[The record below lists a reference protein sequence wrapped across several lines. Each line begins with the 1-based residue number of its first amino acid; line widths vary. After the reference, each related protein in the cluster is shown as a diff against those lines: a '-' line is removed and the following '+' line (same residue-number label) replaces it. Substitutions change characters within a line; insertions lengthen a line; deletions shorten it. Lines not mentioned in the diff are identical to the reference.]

1 MAQIGRTFRIFVSS
15 TFLDLKEERN
25 ALEKEV
31 FPALKKL
38 CTEHGCQFQAIDLRW
53 GIGEEASLDQRT
65 MRICL
70 EELRR
75 CQRTSPRPNFILL
88 LGDRYGWRPLPEEI
102 PENEFKEIEQHV
114 KNPEDRKLLVQWY
127 KRDDNAVPD
136 AIYCLQPRAGKLEEF
151 KAWNPVEK
159 KLHSILL
166 QEANKMNL
174 GPKRPLSP
182 DKLVSD
188 DKLAKYVASA
198 TEQEIINGA
207 LQVEDAQEHVFCFF
221 RTIDDLPS
229 DGSAKDFVDLDADG
243 KMDTIAKDF
252 LNGLKDCLENRL
264 PGNIFKYKTK
274 WTAAG
279 ITTDHIQ
286 KLCRDVQSSLEKV
299 ILSEI
304 KKIESK
310 PQLQKEIEEHDRFG
324 KERAKLFVG
333 RTSILNTISEYISG
347 KNPHPLG
354 IFGEGGSGKSA
365 LVAFALEQAR
375 REYPQAETV
384 FRFIGATLNSSDGR
398 ALLEDL
404 CRQISRTYGEEEAV
418 PTAFEELVEKFH
430 KRLALAIADKPLILF
445 LDSLDQLSA
454 AHNAR
459 SLTWL
464 PTELPENVRL
474 IVTTRPG
481 EYLVA
486 LRNKLP
492 RDNIFELSPLSLEEG
507 NLLLDHWLNDAGRKL
522 QDFQRKEI
530 LDKFSACGW
539 PLYLKHAFEEA
550 RCWKS
555 YADEMKLSPDIKG
568 IIQDNLFKR
577 LEADHGDMLVPRF
590 FGYMAASR
598 EMNGLAE
605 DELLEILSS
614 DKEFFDDFLKRAKHK
629 PPERK
634 LPVAVWARLYFDL
647 EPYLSGRTHEGIAL
661 LTFFHRE
668 LGDVAKSKYLA
679 EYEVKFQ
686 KVLADYF
693 LSKADPEI
701 EPEKKV
707 RKKTWQGIPR
717 ALSELPYHLTHA
729 SRWDDL
735 FETLVDFRFLEQKA
749 ARVGVMENIDSQGN
763 KMRSYTGVYAL
774 LEDFDQALSSF
785 PKE

>member
-1 MAQIGRTFRIFVSS
+1 MAQLGRTFRIFVSS

-53 GIGEEASLDQRT
+53 GIGEEASLGQRT
-65 MRICL
+65 MRICI

-88 LGDRYGWRPLPEEI
+88 LGERYGWRPLPEEI
-102 PENEFKEIEQHV
+102 PEDEFKEIEQHV
-114 KNPEDRKLLVQWY
+114 KDPEDRNLLSEWY
-127 KRDDNAVPD
+127 RRDDNAVPD
-136 AIYCLQPRAGKLEEF
+136 AMYCLQPRTGKFEEF
-151 KAWNPVEK
+151 EAWKPVEK
-159 KLHSILL
+159 ELYSILL
-166 QEANKMNL
+166 HAVNKMNL
-174 GPKRPLSP
+174 NP
-182 DKLVSD
+182 DKLV
-188 DKLAKYVASA
+188 KYVASA
-198 TEQEIINGA
+198 TEQEILNGA
-207 LQVEDAQEHVFCFF
+207 LNVDDAKEHVFCFF
-221 RTIDDLPS
+221 RTIENLPR
-229 DGSAKDFVDLDADG
+229 DKSAKDYVDLKADDKPDAKVEDLLS
-243 KMDTIAKDF
+243 D
-252 LNGLKDCLENRL
+252 LKKRLENYL
-264 PGNIFKYKTK
+264 PANIYKYKAR
-274 WTAAG
+274 WTGSG

-286 KLCRDVQSSLEKV
+286 KLCRDVHSSLKNV
-299 ILSEI
+299 ILEEI
-304 KKIESK
+304 KQIEAK
-310 PQLQKEIEEHDRFG
+310 PQLEKEIEEHDSFG
-324 KERAKLFVG
+324 KERAKFFVG

-347 KNPHPLG
+347 KSPHPLG
-354 IFGEGGSGKSA
+354 IYGEGGSGKSA

-375 REYPQAETV
+375 REYRQAETV

-404 CRQISRTYGEEEAV
+404 CRQISRAYGEEEAL
-418 PTAFEELVEKFH
+418 PTAFEELVEEFH
-430 KRLALAIADKPLILF
+430 KRLALATADKPLILF

-459 SLTWL
+459 SLNWL
-464 PTELPENVRL
+464 PAELPENVRL

-486 LRNKLP
+486 LRNKLL
-492 RDNIFELSPLSLEEG
+492 RDNIFELEPLSLEEG
-507 NLLLDHWLNDAGRKL
+507 SLLLDHWLNDAGRQL
-522 QDFQRKEI
+522 QDFQRKEV

-539 PLYLKHAFEEA
+539 PLYLKLAFEEA
-550 RCWKS
+550 HRWKS
-555 YADEMKLSPDIKG
+555 YTDEMKLSQDTKG
-568 IIQDNLFKR
+568 IIKDNLFKR
-577 LEADHGDMLVPRF
+577 LEADHGKMLVSRF

-614 DKEFFDDFLKRAKHK
+614 DNEFFDDFLKRAKHK

-647 EPYLSGRTHEGIAL
+647 EPYLSGRNHEGIAL

-679 EYEVKFQ
+679 EDEVKFQ

-693 LSKADPEI
+693 LGKADPEI
-701 EPEKKV
+701 EPEKKE

-717 ALSELPYHLTHA
+717 ALSELPYHLTRA
-729 SRWDDL
+729 GRWDEL

-749 ARVGVMENIDSQGN
+749 ARAGVVENIDSQGN
-763 KMRSYTGVYAL
+763 KTRSYTGAFAL
-774 LEDFDQALSSF
+774 VEDFDQALSSF